1 MNPNILIT
9 GTPGTG
15 KSTLSELVL
24 ESTGL
29 NYINVNEIVK
39 EKGLHEGFDQ
49 EFQSYILD
57 DDKVI
62 NISQIFI
69 YVFIPFTYNFVC
81 RL

>member
-62 NISQIFI
+62 NITQIFI
-69 YVFIPFTYNFVC
+69 YVFIPFY
-81 RL
+81 L